1 MTPSP
6 MNLSTVPPSS
16 DIAEETSSRYVEIWT
31 SRSAGARVSEWLEKF
46 SRSEKN
52 TVRKRGST
60 PKVSGMPDLISC
72 RTTSSGTKE
81 ENDLSEVRNREAADS
96 SLAISWILDG
106 GRAGVSKFRLSIACN
121 WRDTFSTGRDSR
133 PDAK

>member
-72 RTTSSGTKE
+72 RTTSRGTKE
-81 ENDLSEVRNREAADS
+81 ENDFSDVRSSEAADS
-96 SLAISWILDG
+96 SLAISRILDG
-106 GRAGVSKFRLSIACN
+106 REVGTLNCRLS
-121 WRDTFSTGRDSR
+121 
-133 PDAK
+133 